1 MQELYFC
8 TFVMDQNFFF
18 LLMSFLEIFVD
29 TFVSFLKWEVII
41 ISLRIENIVVLQ
53 MIIQR
58 RKKREILISESSAVI
73 LIFNYS

>member
-1 MQELYFC
+1 
-8 TFVMDQNFFF
+8 
-18 LLMSFLEIFVD
+18 MSFLEIFVD